1 MKWPEYL
8 ALIRHDV
15 SAYNVLRD
23 KKRHDP
29 LYKEFL
35 AAYAKDPSSA
45 TTRAL
50 AQLVADKYS
59 LGVSDA
65 NTPLADEEGPRAFN
79 TGKGLKAMFG
89 KKELPDIIF
98 VSPYLRTRE
107 TLRHIKRGWPE
118 LDDVKTLIEERIR
131 EQEHGL
137 SLLYNDWRVFFAL
150 HPEQRLLHEL
160 LGPYW
165 YKYPQGECVPMV
177 RERNRSWMT
186 TLTRDFAE
194 KRILAV
200 THHLNILG
208 IRANLERWDSE
219 QFIVTDEHDK
229 PKNCSLTLYRGKP
242 TEGKNGRFKLELYN
256 KRLH

>member
-1 MKWPEYL
+1 MKWPDYL
-8 ALIRHDV
+8 ALIRHDT
-15 SAYNVLRD
+15 SEYNLLRD
-23 KKRHDP
+23 KKRGDP

-35 AAYAKDPSSA
+35 AAFKANPESP

-65 NTPLADEEGPRAFN
+65 DTPLADKEGQRAFA
-79 TGKGLKAMFG
+79 TGKGLEEMFLEEG
-89 KKELPDIIF
+89 PPDIIF
-98 VSPYLRTRE
+98 VSPYHRTLE
-107 TLRHIKRGWPE
+107 TLRHIKRGWPA
-118 LDDVKTLIEERIR
+118 LNHVKTYHEERIR

-137 SLLYNDWRVFFAL
+137 SLLYNDWRVFHAL
-150 HPEQRLLHEL
+150 HPEQRRLREL

-165 YKYPQGECVPMV
+165 YQYPQGESVPMV

-194 KRILAV
+194 KRVLAV
-200 THHLNILG
+200 THHLNILA
-208 IRANLERWDSE
+208 IRANLERWE
-219 QFIVTDEHDK
+219 PIQFIRIDEHDK
-229 PKNCSLTLYRGKP
+229 PANCSLTLYRGMP
-242 TEGKNGRFKLELYN
+242 DEGEDGHFKLELYN